1 MCLSEV
7 GVSSMNERI
16 FGEASASLFCLNL
29 NPDMRPLL
37 LGIFLFALAQILIW
51 FQTNSQ
57 FFSKW
62 AKNNPWV
69 LAIGGGVVISYIF
82 IKATALL
89 AGCYEGQLWPA
100 RFISFCT
107 GIFSF
112 AFLTWYVM
120 GEAITMKTAICLI
133 LAFGI
138 VCIQVFWR

>member
-1 MCLSEV
+1 M
-7 GVSSMNERI
+7 GVSSTNRRI
-16 FGEASASLFCLNL
+16 VRGRRKPPLFYFCISKFSA
-29 NPDMRPLL
+29 MKALL
-37 LGIFLFALAQILIW
+37 LGTALFALAQILIW

-69 LAIGGGVVISYIF
+69 LAIFGGVVISYIF

-89 AGCYEGQLWPA
+89 AGYYNGQLWPA
-100 RFISFCT
+100 RFISFST

-112 AFLTWYVM
+112 AFLTWFVM
-120 GEAITMKTAICLI
+120 GEGMDMKTALCSI
-133 LAFGI
+133 LAFAI